1 MSKSQ
6 HFHLLVDESLDRAGI
21 VRVQRAKLAS
31 LLTAVRTS
39 NPFYQ
44 RKLHGVT
51 FDPLRDSLERVP
63 FTTRDELQRDQIAY
77 PKYGSNLT
85 FPLMNYIRMHATSG
99 SMGRPMHWLDTAE
112 SWEWCRKGW
121 RMVFVGAGLVPGD
134 RIFFPFS
141 FGPFIGFWMAFEA
154 GQQLGNFCL
163 SGGGMSTE
171 NRLRMIV
178 EHDITVVCCTPTY
191 ALRMAEVAQGE
202 GVDLAASKVRLL
214 IVAGEPGGNIPAV
227 RERIE
232 RAWGARVSDH
242 AGMTE
247 TGPWGF
253 ECAQR
258 PGGMHVIDTEF
269 IAEVIDP
276 ASGATVGPD
285 VAGEL
290 VITTLGRTASPLI
303 RYRTG
308 DRVTMTRDQC
318 ACGRWFSWAPGG
330 IAGRVDDMLHIRG
343 NNVFPSAVEAVL
355 RRFDEVAEFRLSVVV
370 QSGMNELRI
379 EIEPTAHPGDAN
391 LLRRIDQAVM
401 ESLHFRPL
409 LEIVGPGTLP
419 RFDMKAR
426 RIVRD

>member
-1 MSKSQ
+1 MPTASR
-6 HFHLLVDESLDRAGI
+6 FHLPADETLDRTGI
-21 VRVQRAKLAS
+21 ERVQRAKLAD
-31 LLTAVRTS
+31 LLAAVRAT

-44 RKLHGVT
+44 RKLEGIAWNALH
-51 FDPLRDSLERVP
+51 DPLEKLP
-63 FTTRDELQRDQIAY
+63 FTTRDEIQCDQRDY
-77 PKYGSNLT
+77 PRYGTNLT
-85 FPLMNYIRMHATSG
+85 FPLNRYIRLHATSG
-99 SMGRPMHWLDTAE
+99 STGRPMYWLDTAE

-121 RMVFVGAGLVPGD
+121 RVVFVGAGLEPDD

-163 SGGGMSTE
+163 SGGGVSTA

-191 ALRMAEVAQGE
+191 ALHLAEIAGAE
-202 GVDLAASKVRLL
+202 GVDLAGSRVRML
-214 IVAGEPGGNIPAV
+214 IVAGEPGGSLPAV
-227 RERIE
+227 RQRMEH
-232 RAWGARVSDH
+232 AWGAVVRDH

-253 ECAQR
+253 ECTAA
-258 PGGMHVIDTEF
+258 PGGMHVVDTEF

-276 ASGATVGPD
+276 ATGTP
-285 VAGEL
+285 VADGTPGEL
-290 VITTLGRTASPLI
+290 VLTTLGRTASPLI

-308 DRVTMTRDQC
+308 DRVTRTRNRC
-318 ACGRWFSWAPGG
+318 ACGRWFSRSEGG

-355 RRFDEVAEFRLSVVV
+355 RRFDEVVEFRMSVLHRE
-370 QSGMNELRI
+370 GMNELKI
-379 EIEPTAHPGDAN
+379 EVETTPVADTGA
-391 LLRRIDQAVM
+391 LLRRM
-401 ESLHFRPL
+401 EQTVQRNLHFRPL
-409 LEIVGPGTLP
+409 LEIVKSGSLP

-426 RIVRD
+426 RLIR